1 MLSQAR
7 VLTFPSPLDLP
18 LHFVYTSLVAFVGQ
32 VELCF
37 VVHSFVF
44 LFEDL
49 CQPELL
55 KARNM
60 SSFILV
66 SRLGER
72 RKHEFYSL
80 TKTGFKF
87 HLLLSELSF
96 PYREH
101 LPHGG
106 GLGRRQAKTFG
117 TEKTAHRM
125 GEKSV

>member
-18 LHFVYTSLVAFVGQ
+18 LHFVYTPLVAFVGQ

-55 KARNM
+55 PQSQKHV
-60 SSFILV
+60 FIH
-66 SRLGER
+66 LGEQV
-72 RKHEFYSL
+72 
-80 TKTGFKF
+80 
-87 HLLLSELSF
+87 
-96 PYREH
+96 
-101 LPHGG
+101 GG
-106 GLGRRQAKTFG
+106 E
-117 TEKTAHRM
+117 EKA
-125 GEKSV
+125 